1 MAFWKPGT
9 AAPGIDLD
17 RDSEADGNQGG
28 LPFVYNKLS
37 NLPLHQQRV
46 SLPIFRF
53 SIKKIIT
60 KLSVLTHVSVLLL

>member
-17 RDSEADGNQGG
+17 RDSEDGNQGN
-28 LPFVYNKLS
+28 LPFVYNKFS
-37 NLPLHQQRV
+37 NLPLYQQRV

-53 SIKKIIT
+53 STKKLNT
-60 KLSVLTHVSVLLL
+60 TFAHMYVLLFFL